1 MPKISFDPDMPKTVF
16 ILLSGNS
23 SIDGKWKE
31 KTKKTIFKEQGW
43 VHEQTCHVLNPKGQ
57 EYLLSSP
64 FMSATFIA
72 RLALFIEK
80 WWIKMLYYDS

>member
-1 MPKISFDPDMPKTVF
+1 MKGKDYKNYFQS
-16 ILLSGNS
+16 LLAFGCH
-23 SIDGKWKE
+23 GE
-31 KTKKTIFKEQGW
+31 GW

-57 EYLLSSP
+57 EYPLSSP